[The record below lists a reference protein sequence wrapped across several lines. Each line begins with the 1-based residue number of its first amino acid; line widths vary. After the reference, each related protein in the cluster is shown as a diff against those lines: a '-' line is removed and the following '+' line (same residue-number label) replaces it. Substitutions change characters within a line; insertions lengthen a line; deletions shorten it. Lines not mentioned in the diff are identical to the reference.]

1 MTDSIEI
8 GAGVP
13 RRRSRVR
20 RAIGRSVLTLSG
32 WKLDIRVPD
41 EPKLVVIAAPH
52 TSNWDFVFAMAT
64 ILALELD
71 LHWFGK
77 HSLFKGIW
85 NRPLRAIGGIP
96 IDRGGAGG
104 VVRQTALAFERREHL
119 IIGLAPEGTR
129 SRVTAWKRGFY
140 HLASTANVPVLA
152 AWIDYRSKT
161 VGAGPVFRP
170 SGDWSAD
177 MAPIFALYRSVG
189 PKKPENFAT
198 E

>member
-1 MTDSIEI
+1 MTDRIEI

-13 RRRSRVR
+13 RRCSRVR

-77 HSLFKGIW
+77 PRLFKGIW

-96 IDRGGAGG
+96 IDRGGAGC
-104 VVRQTALAFERREHL
+104 VVRQSALVFTRRQPP
-119 IIGLAPEGTR
+119 IIGLA
-129 SRVTAWKRGFY
+129 
-140 HLASTANVPVLA
+140 
-152 AWIDYRSKT
+152 
-161 VGAGPVFRP
+161 
-170 SGDWSAD
+170 
-177 MAPIFALYRSVG
+177 
-189 PKKPENFAT
+189 
-198 E
+198 